1 MYVQQMHD
9 LQFSVG
15 HFFRHRGSA
24 LNTQPSKVIAG
35 TTGDFH
41 KVVKPPDE
49 QILVFIQAV

>member
-49 QILVFIQAV
+49 QILVFIQPV